1 MSKLTALVEAA
12 AQTASEPNSKPLR
25 ENFFTLASPATILEL
40 CALLEKA
47 EDIVELFVSRWGLV
61 PAETDDGCYSN
72 DPYEIKARSTLT
84 AIKQWKEMK

>member
-1 MSKLTALVEAA
+1 MGKLTALIEAA

-25 ENFFTLASPATILEL
+25 ESFFTLANPATILEL

-47 EDIVELFVSRWGLV
+47 EEALHQARFCLPPVQAVIVREYLL
-61 PAETDDGCYSN
+61 
-72 DPYEIKARSTLT
+72 

>member
-1 MSKLTALVEAA
+1 MSKLTELFEAA

-47 EDIVELFVSRWGLV
+47 EDVLADTQKIMNMWPSSSLDIAVTE
-61 PAETDDGCYSN
+61 A
-72 DPYEIKARSTLT
+72 LT

>member
-47 EDIVELFVSRWGLV
+47 EEALVEYVGVVCSH
-61 PAETDDGCYSN
+61 N
-72 DPYEIKARSTLT
+72 DPESFEPKVIDGGYSARQALT

>member
-47 EDIVELFVSRWGLV
+47 EWALKESVGTSEYRTTSAYDALS
-61 PAETDDGCYSN
+61 
-72 DPYEIKARSTLT
+72 
-84 AIKQWKEMK
+84 AIKQWKEQS

>member
-47 EDIVELFVSRWGLV
+47 EDVLADTQKIMNMWPSSSLDIAVTE
-61 PAETDDGCYSN
+61 A
-72 DPYEIKARSTLT
+72 LT